1 VLKKPLFK
9 IIFEKGLYSL
19 TGKLLLTIGSL
30 IIIGSIIFW
39 YQLIKYQERE
49 LVGDA
54 VKYGDSFNEL
64 VNKSTRYGML
74 TFQKVLIQETVDA
87 ISSAEGV
94 IRVRIFDNKGK
105 ITYSS
110 RKEEIGALLDKE
122 SPMCKVCHYN
132 TGKPTVTLL
141 SKESWAITRG
151 EEGNRVLNIIEPI
164 YNEPACYSTACH
176 AHKKEQKVLGL
187 IESDLSLALLDK
199 AVRKQ
204 GIAITVYVIGFIF
217 AISLVLC
224 TILWKLVTRPVAT
237 LVEGMEKVGSGDLDF
252 SVNIK
257 TRDEIGILAKAFNSM
272 TTDLKAAREIMVN
285 WTKTLENEV
294 EKKTEVIRRTQGQ
307 LIHTEKLASLGR
319 MAAGV
324 AHEIN
329 NPLTGIVTFAHL
341 MLKRVPPE
349 SLEKEDLEV
358 IIEQAERCSKII
370 KGLLGFA
377 RATAVEKGS
386 TDINEV
392 VKRSIQMVSN
402 KVDFH
407 NIKFD
412 INMDDTL
419 SPVIADSSQLQQVFL
434 NMLVNAAD
442 AMDGKGTITIS
453 SRKVMEDEM
462 PFVEIEFTDTGP
474 GISGENMEKI
484 FEPFFSTKPV
494 GKGTGLGL
502 AVSHGII
509 QEHKGRI
516 FMKSEP
522 GHGASFFVRLPL

>member
-1 VLKKPLFK
+1 MLKKPLFK

-54 VKYGDSFNEL
+54 VKYGNSFNEL

-74 TFQKVLIQETVDA
+74 TFQKVLVQETVDA
-87 ISSAEGV
+87 IGSAEGV
-94 IRVRIFDNKGK
+94 NRVRILNNKGK
-105 ITYSS
+105 VRYSS
-110 RKEEIGALLDKE
+110 RKEEIGSFVGED
-122 SPMCKVCHYN
+122 SPMCKACHYN
-132 TGKPTVTLL
+132 PDKPTTTLL
-141 SKESWAITRG
+141 SEEKWTIVRG
-151 EEGNRVLNIIEPI
+151 KEGNRVLNIIEPI
-164 YNEPACYSTACH
+164 YNEPACYSAACH
-176 AHKKEQKVLGL
+176 IHTKKQKVLGI

-199 AVRKQ
+199 AIRKQ
-204 GIAITVYVIGFIF
+204 GVAITVYVIGFIF

-252 SVNIK
+252 RANIK

-377 RATAVEKGS
+377 RATAVEKGP

-392 VKRSIQMVSN
+392 LKRSIQMVSN

-419 SPVIADSSQLQQVFL
+419 SPVIADSSQFQQVFL

-442 AMDGKGTITIS
+442 AMDGRGTITIS
-453 SRKVMEDEM
+453 SRTVFEDEK

-502 AVSHGII
+502 AVSHGIV

-516 FMKSEP
+516 FVKSEP